1 MSITQTYHAQQF
13 PNGYD
18 LVDGVRMHQENGD
31 QFQIPPDVLKRHL
44 GSGQFVELRI
54 NSQRFS
60 VHEDTEEPCQ
70 CDSCQDVASQPI
82 LGHPEPESLYPAPEG
97 HVPARGWGEDFWV
110 QIVDREGDHFLAT
123 VDNHLHE
130 SRLHEL
136 SFGETIAF
144 HARHV
149 LTIHPSHRQEL
160 VLGMNEKDL
169 RELVNWLG
177 KQ

>member
-1 MSITQTYHAQQF
+1 MSIAQTYEAQQF
-13 PNGYD
+13 ANGYD
-18 LVDGVRMHQENGD
+18 LVDGVHMHQQNGD

-54 NSQRFS
+54 NSHRFS
-60 VHEDTEEPCQ
+60 AHADTPEPCH
-70 CDSCQDVASQPI
+70 CESCSEVASQPI
-82 LGHPEPESLYPAPEG
+82 LGHPEPESLYPAPDES
-97 HVPARGWGEDFWV
+97 VPARGWGEDFWV

-136 SFGETIAF
+136 AFGQTIAF
-144 HARHV
+144 QARHV
-149 LTIHPSHRQEL
+149 LAIHPSHRQEL
-160 VLGMNEKDL
+160 VLGMNEHDL
-169 RELVNWLG
+169 RELVSWLG